1 MAGEFTGVVA
11 IAYTVVALQLSNLS
25 SDQSRCNFGLNATY
39 ICKPFALERSLS
51 GLEVPLRPVC
61 MADYTPCLSNHALL
75 VFITP
80 QLANL
85 A

>member
-11 IAYTVVALQLSNLS
+11 IAYTVVALQLSNL
-25 SDQSRCNFGLNATY
+25 RYFGLNATY